1 MKTVIVIGASSGYGL
16 GISNALEANGYNVI
30 RLSRSTGFDVTEPTI
45 VAEYFKGITDIHAII
60 YSAGIAIANNTIELG
75 NYDNWLKVFMINI
88 VGLLTVAKY
97 GIPLLENTG
106 TFIHIGSIAYDF
118 SYCGG
123 VDYCASKAAAHSA
136 MKGLRAEWFGSG
148 KRIVTIEP
156 GLGETNFQLNRY
168 NGDKEKAE
176 KHYGNI
182 QQLQPA
188 DLGNTV
194 LHVLSAPPHVNYD
207 IIVVKPTEQLTH
219 GKLTK

>member
-16 GISNALEANGYNVI
+16 GINDVLEANGYNVI
-30 RLSRSTGFDVTEPTI
+30 RLSRSTGFDVTEPAI
-45 VAEYFKGITDIHAII
+45 VAEYFTNLTIDIHAII
-60 YSAGIAIANNTIELG
+60 YSAGIALGNNTIENG
-75 NYDNWLKVFMINI
+75 NYSNWLKVFMTNV

-97 GIPLLENTG
+97 GIPLLES

-118 SYCGG
+118 SYQGG

-136 MKGLRAEWFGSG
+136 MKGLRAEWFGTG

-168 NGDKEKAE
+168 EGDIEKAS

-182 QQLQPA
+182 QQLLPA
-188 DLGNTV
+188 DIGNTV